1 MKNNTSFIIFAAA
14 LLGAVAVMAGALG
27 AHGLEAHLSPA
38 ELTTY
43 RTAVR
48 YLAWHA
54 LGLLGLATLGRQG
67 FSALWTARLW
77 LVGSLL
83 FSGSIFLLVL
93 DQLWGAAWSWLGPV
107 TPLGGLLLIAGW
119 VLLAVKALQQMRAAQ
134 AKNP

>member
-1 MKNNTSFIIFAAA
+1 MKNNSSFMILAAA
-14 LLGAVAVMAGALG
+14 VLGAVAVMAGALG
-27 AHGLEAHLSPA
+27 AHALEAHLSPG

-54 LGLLGLATLGRQG
+54 LALLGLAGLRRQG
-67 FSALWTARLW
+67 FSAVWVARLW
-77 LVGSLL
+77 LLGSLL

-93 DQLWGAAWSWLGPV
+93 DQLWGAAWSWLGPI

-119 VLLAVKALQQMRAAQ
+119 VLLAVKALEQMRVDQ
-134 AKNP
+134 G